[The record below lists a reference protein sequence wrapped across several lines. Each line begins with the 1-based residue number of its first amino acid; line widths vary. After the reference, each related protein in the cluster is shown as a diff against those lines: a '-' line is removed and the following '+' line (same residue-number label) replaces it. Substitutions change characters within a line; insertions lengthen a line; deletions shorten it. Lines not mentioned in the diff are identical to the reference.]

1 MKPYKMLMYSIA
13 YQKAEAYRK
22 ELVVLGLN
30 DHVHYIIHL
39 ARVFLDINYRKTE
52 QNIQNACQ

>member
-1 MKPYKMLMYSIA
+1 MLMYSIA